1 MSRKFPFCCQLC
13 EVFEVKVNKTFSL
26 DIELIRHLRSRKW
39 NQSEEVCKALR
50 VHLSD
55 DKEYAFMAQ
64 IDTRT
69 LAIQLK
75 NRDDMDKT
83 LRNLLDMWLRGD

>member
-1 MSRKFPFCCQLC
+1 MSIQFPLYFPLRG
-13 EVFEVKVNKTFSL
+13 VSRVKMNKTFSL
-26 DIELIRHLRSRKW
+26 DIELIRQLRSRKW

-55 DKEYAFMAQ
+55 DKEYELMSQ

>member
-1 MSRKFPFCCQLC
+1 MKM
-13 EVFEVKVNKTFSL
+13 NKTFSL
-26 DIELIRHLRSRKW
+26 DIELIRQLRSKKW

-50 VHLSD
+50 VHLNPDTEHNLLS
-55 DKEYAFMAQ
+55 Q
-64 IDTRT
+64 IDTRV

-83 LRNLLDMWLRGD
+83 LRHLIDMWIRGE

>member
-1 MSRKFPFCCQLC
+1 MKM
-13 EVFEVKVNKTFSL
+13 NKTFSL
-26 DIELIRHLRSRKW
+26 DIELIRQLRSKKW

-50 VHLSD
+50 VHLSN
-55 DKEYAFMAQ
+55 DKEYEIISQ
-64 IDTRT
+64 ISTRS

-75 NRDDMDKT
+75 NRDDMDGT

>member
-1 MSRKFPFCCQLC
+1 M
-13 EVFEVKVNKTFSL
+13 NKTFSL
-26 DIELIRHLRSRKW
+26 DIELIRELRSKRW

-50 VHLSD
+50 IHLSK
-55 DKEYAFMAQ
+55 DKEYEILSQMS
-64 IDTRT
+64 TRR

-75 NRDDMDKT
+75 NREDMDGT

>member
-1 MSRKFPFCCQLC
+1 MKM
-13 EVFEVKVNKTFSL
+13 NKTFSL
-26 DIELIRHLRSRKW
+26 DIDLIRQLRSRKW

-50 VHLSD
+50 VHLSE
-55 DKEYAFMAQ
+55 DKEFEMLSQ
-64 IDTRT
+64 ITTRR

-75 NRDDMDKT
+75 NREDMDKT

>member
-1 MSRKFPFCCQLC
+1 MKM
-13 EVFEVKVNKTFSL
+13 NKTFSL
-26 DIELIRHLRSRKW
+26 DIELIRQLRSKKW

-50 VHLSD
+50 VHLSP
-55 DKEYAFMAQ
+55 DKEYELLSQ
-64 IDTRT
+64 ISTRS

-83 LRNLLDMWLRGD
+83 LIHLIDMWLRGD